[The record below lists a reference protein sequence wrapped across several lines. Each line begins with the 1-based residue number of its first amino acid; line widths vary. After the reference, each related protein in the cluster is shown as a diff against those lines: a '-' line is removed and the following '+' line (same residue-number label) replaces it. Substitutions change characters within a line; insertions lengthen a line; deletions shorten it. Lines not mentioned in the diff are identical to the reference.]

1 MIRNI
6 IFLFAIVALMINF
19 ASFDIFAQDGL
30 SLNEEKTYVKAS
42 TDKEIYVQGEE
53 AEITLVNNSGE
64 SIYSVAASGTP
75 GMGVEGI
82 EKKQPDGS
90 WFLLKVRCGW
100 PECDIDYDFP
110 NEMKPGA
117 SVSFRWMPVI
127 HKGGAGIEDEP
138 PEPGI
143 YRIVLGYQ
151 FRRSPDSKKWQG
163 LKALTNEIT
172 IK

>member
-1 MIRNI
+1 MIS
-6 IFLFAIVALMINF
+6 FTCLCVFAE
-19 ASFDIFAQDGL
+19 DGL
-30 SLNEEKTYVKAS
+30 FLNEEKNYVKAS
-42 TDKEIYVQGEE
+42 TDKDIYMQGEK
-53 AEITLVNNSGE
+53 AEITLLNNSGE

-90 WFLLKVRCGW
+90 WLLLKVRCSW

-110 NEMKPGA
+110 NEIKPGSSA
-117 SVSFRWMPVI
+117 SFRWMPVI
-127 HKGGAGIEDEP
+127 HKVGAGFEDEP

-151 FRRSPDSKKWQG
+151 FRRSPDSKTWQG

-172 IK
+172 IR